1 MKLFSSTDYLDS
13 AITIALTDGNET
25 KEERNDDDKQFL
37 CSSNIVEE
45 VHKMIKSSS
54 TQTEETGAKRPSVV
68 FSLANNNDTIL
79 EVQGFI
85 FFFRNLIALL
95 KSIHPCF

>member
-37 CSSNIVEE
+37 CSSNLVEE
-45 VHKMIKSSS
+45 LHTVIKNTS
-54 TQTEETGAKRPSVV
+54 TQTDDTGAKRPSVV
-68 FSLANNNDTIL
+68 FSLANNNDTIQ

-85 FFFRNLIALL
+85 FFLEI
-95 KSIHPCF
+95 